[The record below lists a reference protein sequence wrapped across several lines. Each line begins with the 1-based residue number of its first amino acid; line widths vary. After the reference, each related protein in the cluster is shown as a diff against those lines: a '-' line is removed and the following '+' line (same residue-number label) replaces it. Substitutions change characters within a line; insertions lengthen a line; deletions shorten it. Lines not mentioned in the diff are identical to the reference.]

1 MKVFNDLNKLP
12 PFRNAVV
19 TIGSFDGVHIGHQ
32 QILQKVANLAESI
45 EGESIVITFHP
56 HPRLVVY
63 PKDDSMKLITTTDE
77 KVQLLHR
84 YGIDN
89 VVVVPFTI
97 EFSQL
102 SADEYIQ
109 KFLVEKFHPRYIVIG
124 FDHRFGLN
132 RQGDINYLKW
142 HGQECGYS
150 VVEIPK
156 QEVEDITVSST
167 KVRRALE
174 TGDMETAQRFLGH
187 YFPLSGTVGHGNK
200 IGGKIGFPTA
210 NLEAVEKYK
219 LVPPPGI
226 YAVWVHHEKKRYG
239 GMLYIGD
246 RPTLKQF
253 KNRTTEVN
261 IFDFDKTIYGDELRL
276 ELVQR
281 IRDDQ
286 QFESLEA
293 LKAQLEKDRSFTQQ
307 ALAARPTA
315 EWEKKMSQ
323 YPGVA
328 VVILNYNGRAYL
340 QQFLPGVLASTYPN
354 CEVIVADN
362 GSTDGSLAFLAEHF
376 PEVRHIDLRNNY
388 GYAQGYNLALQQVD
402 APYYVLLNSDVEV
415 PPDWIEPVIRMMEK
429 DPAIGACQP
438 KILAYDERGYFEY
451 AGASGGWLDAMGY
464 PFCRGRI
471 FAVTE
476 KDEGQYDKKQEIFW
490 ATGAAF
496 FVRSQLFQALDGFD
510 ADYFAHSEE
519 IDLCWRIKRSGYK
532 VMVQPQ
538 SVVYHVGG
546 GTLSY
551 HTPRKVYLNFRNS
564 LFTLLKNETPLRLS
578 WILPMRLLLDGLA
591 GLLFLSQGKFALI
604 RSIVRAHWSFYP
616 RFGYTL
622 QKRRRAAALAR
633 KASIGP
639 SRVHTGRYGGSI
651 VWSYYARHRH
661 FFRNL

>member
-1 MKVFNDLNKLP
+1 MRVFKDLNHLP

-32 QILQKVANLAESI
+32 HILQKVISLAESI
-45 EGESIVITFHP
+45 DGESVVIVFHP

-109 KFLVEKFHPRYIVIG
+109 KFLVGKFHPRYIVIG

-142 HGQECGYS
+142 YGAEYGYS

-174 TGDMETAQRFLGH
+174 SGDMGAARRLLGH
-187 YFPLSGTVGHGNK
+187 YFPLSGTVAHGNK
-200 IGGKIGFPTA
+200 IGSGIGFPTA
-210 NLEAVEKYK
+210 NLETGEKYK

-226 YAVWVHHEKKRYG
+226 YAAWVFHDKERYG

-246 RPTLKQF
+246 RPTLRQF
-253 KNRTTEVN
+253 RNRTIETN
-261 IFDFDKTIYGDELRL
+261 IFGFEKNIYGEQLQL
-276 ELVQR
+276 ELVER
-281 IRDDQ
+281 IRDDR
-286 QFESLEA
+286 QFDGLEA
-293 LKAQLEKDRSFTQQ
+293 LKKQLEKDRSQ
-307 ALAARPTA
+307 AHQILQSSPDPG
-315 EWEKKMSQ
+315 WEKKMSRF
-323 YPGVA
+323 PRA
-328 VVILNYNGRAYL
+328 AIVILNFNGRAYL
-340 QQFLPGVLASTYPN
+340 EQFLPGVLASTYPN
-354 CEVIVADN
+354 CEVVVADN

-376 PEVRHIDLRNNY
+376 PEVRRIDLRGNH
-388 GYAQGYNLALQQVD
+388 GYAQGYNLALRHVD
-402 APYYVLLNSDVEV
+402 APYYILLNSDVEV
-415 PPDWIEPVIRMMEK
+415 TPGWIEPVIELMER
-429 DPAIGACQP
+429 DPAVGACQP
-438 KILAYDERGYFEY
+438 KILAYHNRPYFEY
-451 AGASGGWLDAMGY
+451 AGACGGWIDALGY
-464 PFCRGRI
+464 PLCRGRI
-471 FAVTE
+471 FAITE
-476 KDEGQYDKKQEIFW
+476 MDEGQYDKKEEIFW

-496 FVRSQLFQALDGFD
+496 FVRSKLFQGLEGFD
-510 ADYFAHSEE
+510 PDYFAHSEE
-519 IDLCWRIKRSGYK
+519 IDLCWRMKRAGYK
-532 VMVQPQ
+532 VMVQPG

-564 LFTLLKNETPLRLS
+564 LYTILKNEKPFRLA
-578 WILPMRLLLDGLA
+578 WILPLRLLLDGLA
-591 GLLFLSQGKFALI
+591 ALLFLSQGKFSHI
-604 RSIVRAHWSFYP
+604 RSIVRAHWAFFP
-616 RFGYTL
+616 HFRHTL
-622 QKRRRAAALAR
+622 RKRRRVGELVR
-633 KASIGP
+633 QYSIGP
-639 SRVHTGRYGGSI
+639 AREQEGRYRGSI
-651 VWSYYARHRH
+651 VWSYFARRRH
-661 FFRNL
+661 FFKNL